1 MTTFT
6 EEIEEEEKNKT
17 PLNMGTATLLLLC
30 VLSHEKA
37 PTPFAPLKR

>member
-30 VLSHEKA
+30 SLS
-37 PTPFAPLKR
+37 